1 MRRRLHVRPGNGRL
15 HGLRPP
21 AARRPGRRHRSRDR
35 HARPIATHQRR
46 PGYAGMNIALPDSL
60 CVLERGWLSANN
72 ILCLDGDTATLVDS
86 GYVSHAEQTL
96 ALVRHTLAGKRL
108 TRLLNTHS
116 HSDHIG
122 GNAALKAAYDCEI
135 IVPAGL
141 HAAIADWDEDALLLS
156 PLGQQ
161 NARFQH
167 DSLIGAGAEIEM
179 GGLNWQALAVP
190 GHDME
195 ALAYYNPEKR
205 ILISGDALWEN
216 GFGVIFP
223 ELLGE
228 ADGLNHTRAT
238 LDMLSSLAIDVVI
251 PGHGR
256 PFDTVDAA
264 IERAYRRLGM
274 FAQELD
280 KLAWHGIKVIVSFA
294 MLERRSLPQKDFPEF
309 ILGLPFADDVN
320 RRILGLPAEQLVAR
334 IERELL
340 LVGALTLQDGM
351 LTAGA

>member
-1 MRRRLHVRPGNGRL
+1 MNPQL
-15 HGLRPP
+15 P
-21 AARRPGRRHRSRDR
+21 A
-35 HARPIATHQRR
+35 
-46 PGYAGMNIALPDSL
+46 SL
-60 CVLERGWLSANN
+60 LVLERGWLSANN
-72 ILCLDGDTATLVDS
+72 ILCLDGSDRATLVDS
-86 GYVSHAEQTL
+86 GYVTHAGQTVD
-96 ALVRHTLAGKRL
+96 LVGHALAGRRL
-108 TRLLNTHS
+108 ARLLNTHS

-167 DSLIGAGAEIEM
+167 DSLIGAGSEIEM

-228 ADGLNHTRAT
+228 ADGLAHTRAT
-238 LDMLSSLAIDVVI
+238 LEMLAKLPIDVVI

-264 IERAYRRLGM
+264 FERAFRRIDQ
-274 FAQELD
+274 FTSNIQQ
-280 KLAWHGIKVIVSFA
+280 LAWHAIKVIVSFA
-294 MLERRSLPQKDFPEF
+294 MLEKRQIARQDFAAF
-309 ILGLPFADDVN
+309 VLSLPFAVDVN
-320 RRILGLPAEQLVAR
+320 ARFLDQPAEQWIAKV
-334 IERELL
+334 ERDLL
-340 LVGALTLQDGM
+340 LVNALRVEDDRLV
-351 LTAGA
+351 AGG

>member
-1 MRRRLHVRPGNGRL
+1 MT
-15 HGLRPP
+15 
-21 AARRPGRRHRSRDR
+21 AS
-35 HARPIATHQRR
+35 
-46 PGYAGMNIALPDSL
+46 LPDSL
-60 CVLERGWLSANN
+60 HVLERGWLSANN
-72 ILCLDGDTATLVDS
+72 ILCFDGDRATLVDS
-86 GYVSHAEQTL
+86 GYVTHAAQTVD
-96 ALVRHTLAGKRL
+96 LVRHALAGRTL
-108 TRLLNTHS
+108 SRLLNTHS

-122 GNAALKAAYDCEI
+122 GNAALKAAFDCEI

-167 DSLIGAGAEIEM
+167 DSLIGAGTEIAM

-228 ADGLNHTRAT
+228 ADGLRHTRAT
-238 LDMLSSLAIDVVI
+238 LEMLARLPIDLVI

-264 IERAYRRLGM
+264 FERAFRRVDH
-274 FAQELD
+274 FAQNIPQ
-280 KLAWHGIKVIVSFA
+280 LAWHAIKVIVSFA
-294 MLERRSLPQKDFPEF
+294 MLEKQQIARAGFADFV
-309 ILGLPFADDVN
+309 LGLPFAVDVN
-320 RRILGLPAEQLVAR
+320 ARFLNLADDALVAKV
-334 IERELL
+334 ERELL
-340 LVGALTLQDGM
+340 LVNALRLDDDK
-351 LTAGA
+351 LIAG

>member
-1 MRRRLHVRPGNGRL
+1 MTVTLPG
-15 HGLRPP
+15 
-21 AARRPGRRHRSRDR
+21 SM
-35 HARPIATHQRR
+35 Q
-46 PGYAGMNIALPDSL
+46 
-60 CVLERGWLSANN
+60 VLERGWLSANN
-72 ILCLDGDTATLVDS
+72 ILFSDGAQATLIDS
-86 GYVSHAEQTL
+86 GYVTHARQTVE
-96 ALVRHTLAGKRL
+96 LVRHSLAGRQLSRL
-108 TRLLNTHS
+108 INTHS

-122 GNAALKAAYDCEI
+122 GNAALKAAFDCEI

-167 DSLIGAGAEIEM
+167 DSLIGAGNEIEM
-179 GGLNWQALAVP
+179 GDLNWQALAVP

-195 ALAYYNPEKR
+195 ALAYYNPEQR

-228 ADGLNHTRAT
+228 ADGLASARAT
-238 LDMLSSLAIDVVI
+238 LEMLAKLPIDVVI

-264 IERAYRRLGM
+264 FERAFRRIDQ
-274 FAQELD
+274 FTQNIQQ
-280 KLAWHGIKVIVSFA
+280 LAWHAIKVIVSFA
-294 MLERRSLPQKDFPEF
+294 MMEKRRIAKSDFPAF
-309 ILGLPFADDVN
+309 VLTLPFAVDVN
-320 RRILGLPAEQLVAR
+320 TRFLSMEDNALVAKV
-334 IERELL
+334 ERELL
-340 LVGALTLQDGM
+340 LVNALRLEDGM
-351 LTAGA
+351 IVTG